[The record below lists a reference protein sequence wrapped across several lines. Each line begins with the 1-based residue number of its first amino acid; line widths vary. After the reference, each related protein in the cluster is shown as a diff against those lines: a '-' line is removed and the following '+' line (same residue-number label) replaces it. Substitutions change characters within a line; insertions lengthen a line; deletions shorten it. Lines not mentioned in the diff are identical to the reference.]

1 MQPSRF
7 RTIYR
12 NLILFDKANYIRHTA
27 VVISPADA
35 AREVMALYP
44 RIYFACHTR
53 HVRDPQSG
61 RLLSR
66 HQASVLD
73 HLDEIDA
80 IGLNDLARHMGVT
93 AATMSLTVDRLE
105 RKGYVVRLRDASDRR
120 RVQLRLT
127 SAGLRVREASTVL
140 DPARV
145 EALVARLADADRAAA
160 VGGLALLARAAQ
172 EEMAAVSGAGKARRR
187 AETARGKVQTP

>member
-27 VVISPADA
+27 VVISPVDA

-172 EEMAAVSGAGKARRR
+172 EEMAAVSGAGKDRRR